1 MIKIAIVDDHEIF
14 LKGLEKLLR
23 TEKDIKI
30 MATYSDGQSLLRAL
44 PALSLDI
51 LLLDVQLPDI
61 EAEDLLKQIRH
72 LKPQLPILYL
82 TMIRGS
88 RTMKKLKKHAIQGY
102 ILKDAAIEELQ
113 AGIRSVADGIPYYS
127 QDISLE
133 DVNQETNTVT
143 TPSNKLLSLLSPRE
157 FEILKLV
164 CLEYSS
170 AEIGE
175 KLFLSTGTVDTH
187 RRNILVKIGA
197 SNTVGMVKFAL
208 QNGILDE

>member
-1 MIKIAIVDDHEIF
+1 
-14 LKGLEKLLR
+14 
-23 TEKDIKI
+23 
-30 MATYSDGQSLLRAL
+30 
-44 PALSLDI
+44 
-51 LLLDVQLPDI
+51 
-61 EAEDLLKQIRH
+61 
-72 LKPQLPILYL
+72 
-82 TMIRGS
+82 
-88 RTMKKLKKHAIQGY
+88 MKKLKKHAIQGY